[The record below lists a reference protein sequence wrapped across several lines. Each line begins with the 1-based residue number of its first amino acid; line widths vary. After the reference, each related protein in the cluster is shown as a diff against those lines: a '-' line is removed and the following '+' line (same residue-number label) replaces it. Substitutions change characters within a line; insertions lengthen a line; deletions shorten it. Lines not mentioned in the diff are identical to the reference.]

1 MFTTGKSMRGRW
13 YLRLAVMMICAFGVI
28 VILVSNQYL
37 TQRFTETISS
47 RSEVRLALYVTNL
60 MSELQRNSVVPQLL
74 ARDPELI
81 KALEDKD
88 YSGST
93 ARLLSFVDEIGA
105 ASLTLLDRDGRAV
118 AATDREM
125 VGANHRDAPY
135 FNDALRLNQ
144 TIYTTHPNDNG
155 GFDFVYSRRVQ
166 VDGQLR
172 GVIIVKV
179 DAPRLA

>member
-1 MFTTGKSMRGRW
+1 MFASAKSMLGRW
-13 YLRLAVMMICAFGVI
+13 YLRLVVMVICAIGVI
-28 VILVSNQYL
+28 TIFMSNQYL

-60 MSELQRNSVVPQLL
+60 MSEIQRNSVVPQLL

-118 AATDREM
+118 AATDRVHQGE
-125 VGANHRDAPY
+125 G
-135 FNDALRLNQ
+135 
-144 TIYTTHPNDNG
+144 
-155 GFDFVYSRRVQ
+155 
-166 VDGQLR
+166 R
-172 GVIIVKV
+172 G
-179 DAPRLA
+179 RW